1 MNTKIVNPFEEAMKY
16 NEAYTKKFELRNKN
30 YEELL
35 DLCVCHYFEKENLL
49 KEIEQLKQDKKNLE
63 ISLLVLTP
71 K

>member
-1 MNTKIVNPFEEAMKY
+1 MQNQFTEQMKY
-16 NEAYTKKFELRNKN
+16 AQGFDKKFELRNKN

-49 KEIEQLKQDKKNLE
+49 KEIEQLKQYKKNLE
-63 ISLLVLTP
+63 ISLLILEP